1 MNASPPHRPQ
11 TPDAMR
17 RADWLRLLILSL
29 LWGGSF
35 FFIEI
40 AVPHLPALTIVW
52 ARVTLAAGV
61 LALVL
66 AATRTPFPPR
76 QVWPA
81 LLVMGT
87 LNNALPFSAFVLAQG
102 QITGA
107 LASIL
112 NATTPLF
119 TLLVAAALS
128 RDERLTPARMGGL
141 VLGLAGVAVM
151 VGGAAA
157 TGGAGTA
164 VPYVLCLGAA
174 LSYAFAS
181 VWGRRF
187 HKMGLA
193 PMTTAFG
200 MLAASALITA
210 PLAAVIDQPWT
221 LPAPPAI
228 ALAAIA
234 AMAVLS
240 TALAYLLY
248 FRLLA
253 DAGSVNV
260 ALVTFLVPASAIA
273 LGIVILGETVLPRHL
288 AGLALILAG
297 LAVIDG
303 RLMRR

>member
-1 MNASPPHRPQ
+1 
-11 TPDAMR
+11 MR
-17 RADWLRLLILSL
+17 RADWLRLILLSL

-52 ARVTLAAGV
+52 LRVTLAAGV

-66 AATRTPFPPR
+66 AATGTVFPPR
-76 QVWPA
+76 RIWPA
-81 LLVMGT
+81 LLLMGA
-87 LNNALPFSAFVLAQG
+87 LNNALPFTAFVLAQG

-119 TLLVAAALS
+119 TLLVAAGLS
-128 RDERLTPARMGGL
+128 REERLTPARIGGL

-157 TGGAGTA
+157 VGGVEMAL
-164 VPYVLCLGAA
+164 PYLLCLGAA

-187 HKMGLA
+187 HKSGLA

-200 MLAASALITA
+200 MLAAAALMLT
-210 PLAAVIDQPWT
+210 PLTAVIDQPWT
-221 LPAPPAI
+221 LPAPPFM
-228 ALAAIA
+228 ALAAITG
-234 AMAVLS
+234 MAVMS

-253 DAGSVNV
+253 DAGAVNV

-273 LGIVILGETVLPRHL
+273 LGIVILGESVLPRHL

-303 RLMRR
+303 RIMRR

>member
-1 MNASPPHRPQ
+1 MSNAPSPPHR
-11 TPDAMR
+11 MR
-17 RADWLRLLILSL
+17 RADWLRLLILSV

-52 ARVTLAAGV
+52 LRVVMAAGV

-66 AATRTPFPPR
+66 AATGTPFPPR
-76 QVWPA
+76 SAWPA
-81 LLVMGT
+81 LLVMGA
-87 LNNALPFSAFVLAQG
+87 LNNALPFTAFVLAQG

-128 RDERLTPARMGGL
+128 GEERLTPARLGGL
-141 VLGLAGVAVM
+141 ALGLAGVAVM

-157 TGGAGTA
+157 TGGVATA
-164 VPYVLCLGAA
+164 LPYLLCLGAA

-187 HKMGLA
+187 HKIGLA

-200 MLAASALITA
+200 MLAASALMLT
-210 PLAAVIDQPWT
+210 PLAAIIDQPWT
-221 LPAPPAI
+221 LHAPPAKAI
-228 ALAAIA
+228 AAIA

-240 TALAYLLY
+240 TALAYLLF

-253 DAGSVNV
+253 DAGAVNV

>member
-1 MNASPPHRPQ
+1 MRP
-11 TPDAMR
+11 
-17 RADWLRLLILSL
+17 ADWLRLAILSL

-40 AVPHLPALTIVW
+40 AVPHLPVLTIVW
-52 ARVTLAAGV
+52 LRVAMAAGV

-66 AATRTPFPPR
+66 AAMRLPFPPAR
-76 QVWPA
+76 SWPA
-81 LLVMGT
+81 LLVMGA
-87 LNNALPFSAFVLAQG
+87 LNNVLPFSAFVLAQG

-128 RDERLTPARMGGL
+128 REERLTPARLGGL
-141 VLGLAGVAVM
+141 VLGLGGVAVM

-157 TGGAGTA
+157 TGGVATA
-164 VPYVLCLGAA
+164 LPYALCLGAA

-187 HKMGLA
+187 HRAGLA

-200 MLAASALITA
+200 MLAASALMLT
-210 PLAAVIDQPWT
+210 PLVAIVDQPWT

-240 TALAYLLY
+240 TALAYLLF

-253 DAGSVNV
+253 DAGAVNV

-273 LGIVILGETVLPRHL
+273 LGMVILGETVLPRHL
-288 AGLALILAG
+288 AGLALILTG

-303 RLMRR
+303 RLTRR

>member
-1 MNASPPHRPQ
+1 V
-11 TPDAMR
+11 
-17 RADWLRLLILSL
+17 ILSL

-35 FFIEI
+35 FLIEI
-40 AVPHLPALTIVW
+40 AVPHLPVLTIVW
-52 ARVTLAAGV
+52 LRVTMAAGV
-61 LALVL
+61 LALVM
-66 AATRTPFPPR
+66 AATGVPFPAAR
-76 QVWPA
+76 AWPA
-81 LLVMGT
+81 LMVMGA
-87 LNNALPFSAFVLAQG
+87 LNNALPFTAFVLAQG
-102 QITGA
+102 QITAA

-119 TLLVAAALS
+119 TLIVAAVLS
-128 RDERLTPARMGGL
+128 REERLTPARLAGL

-151 VGGAAA
+151 VGGAAS
-157 TGGAGTA
+157 TGGVADA
-164 VPYVLCLGAA
+164 LPYLLCLGAA

-187 HKMGLA
+187 HRLGLV

-200 MLAASALITA
+200 MLAASALMLA
-210 PLAAVIDQPWT
+210 PLVAIIDAPWG
-221 LPAPPAI
+221 LPAPPAL
-228 ALAAIA
+228 AVAAIA
-234 AMAVLS
+234 GLALVS

-253 DAGSVNV
+253 DAGAVNV

-303 RLMRR
+303 RLTRR

>member
-1 MNASPPHRPQ
+1 M
-11 TPDAMR
+11 
-17 RADWLRLLILSL
+17 LSL

-35 FFIEI
+35 FLIEI
-40 AVPHLPALTIVW
+40 AVPHLPVLTIVW
-52 ARVTLAAGV
+52 LRVTLAAGV
-61 LALVL
+61 LALVM
-66 AATRTPFPPR
+66 AATGVPFPAVR
-76 QVWPA
+76 LWPA
-81 LLVMGT
+81 LMVMGA
-87 LNNALPFSAFVLAQG
+87 LNNALPFTAFVLAQG
-102 QITGA
+102 QITAA

-119 TLLVAAALS
+119 TLIVAAVLS
-128 RDERLTPARMGGL
+128 REERLTPARLAGL

-151 VGGAAA
+151 VGGAAS
-157 TGGAGTA
+157 TGGVADA
-164 VPYVLCLGAA
+164 LPYLLCLGAA

-187 HKMGLA
+187 HRLGLA

-200 MLAASALITA
+200 MLTASALMLA
-210 PLAAVIDQPWT
+210 PLVAIIDQPWT
-221 LPAPPAI
+221 LPAPPAT
-228 ALAAIA
+228 ALVAIA
-234 AMAVLS
+234 GLALVS

-253 DAGSVNV
+253 DAGAVNV

-303 RLMRR
+303 RLTRR

>member
-1 MNASPPHRPQ
+1 MSIPQIPRP
-11 TPDAMR
+11 MR
-17 RADWLRLLILSL
+17 RADWLRLVILSL

-52 ARVTLAAGV
+52 LRVTMAAGV
-61 LALVL
+61 LGLVL
-66 AATRTPFPPR
+66 AATGTPFPPAR
-76 QVWPA
+76 VWPA
-81 LLVMGT
+81 LLVMGA
-87 LNNALPFSAFVLAQG
+87 LNNALPFTAFVLAQG
-102 QITGA
+102 LITGA

-119 TLLVAAALS
+119 TLVVAACLT
-128 RDERLTPARMGGL
+128 REERLTPARLGGL

-157 TGGAGTA
+157 TGGAATA
-164 VPYVLCLGAA
+164 LPYALCLGAA
-174 LSYAFAS
+174 LSYAFATI
-181 VWGRRF
+181 WGRQF

-200 MLAASALITA
+200 MLAASALMLV
-210 PLAAVIDQPWT
+210 PAVAGIDQPWN
-221 LPAPPAI
+221 LPAPPIVALGAI
-228 ALAAIA
+228 AG
-234 AMAVLS
+234 MAVLS

-288 AGLALILAG
+288 AGLALILTG

-303 RLMRR
+303 RILRR

>member
-1 MNASPPHRPQ
+1 MTAPPPL
-11 TPDAMR
+11 R
-17 RADWLRLLILSL
+17 RVDWLRLVILSL

-35 FFIEI
+35 FLIEI
-40 AVPHLPALTIVW
+40 AVPHLPVLTIVW
-52 ARVTLAAGV
+52 LRVTMAAGV
-61 LALVL
+61 LALVM
-66 AATRTPFPPR
+66 AATGVPFPAAR
-76 QVWPA
+76 AWPA
-81 LLVMGT
+81 LMVMGA
-87 LNNALPFSAFVLAQG
+87 LNNALPFTAFVLAQG
-102 QITGA
+102 QITAA

-119 TLLVAAALS
+119 TLIVAAVLS
-128 RDERLTPARMGGL
+128 REERLTPARLAGL

-151 VGGAAA
+151 VGGAAS
-157 TGGAGTA
+157 TGGVADA
-164 VPYVLCLGAA
+164 LPYLLCLGAA

-187 HKMGLA
+187 HRLGLV

-200 MLAASALITA
+200 MLAASALMLA
-210 PLAAVIDQPWT
+210 PLVAIIDAPWG
-221 LPAPPAI
+221 LPAPPAL
-228 ALAAIA
+228 AVAAIA
-234 AMAVLS
+234 GLALVS

-253 DAGSVNV
+253 DAGAVNV

-303 RLMRR
+303 RLTRR

>member
-1 MNASPPHRPQ
+1 MSNVPFPRTATMRP
-11 TPDAMR
+11 
-17 RADWLRLLILSL
+17 ADWLRLVILSL

-40 AVPHLPALTIVW
+40 AVPHLPALTIV
-52 ARVTLAAGV
+52 ALRVAMAAGV

-66 AATRTPFPPR
+66 AATGTPFPPR
-76 QVWPA
+76 AMWPA
-81 LLVMGT
+81 LLVMGV
-87 LNNALPFSAFVLAQG
+87 LNNALPFTAFVLAQG

-119 TLLVAAALS
+119 TLVVAAALL
-128 RDERLTPARMGGL
+128 REERMTAARLGGL
-141 VLGLAGVAVM
+141 VLGLGGVAVM
-151 VGGAAA
+151 VGGAAWS
-157 TGGAGTA
+157 GGAATA
-164 VPYVLCLGAA
+164 MPYLLCLGAA

-187 HKMGLA
+187 HKGGLA

-200 MLAASALITA
+200 MLAASALIMA
-210 PLAAVIDQPWT
+210 PLAALIDQPWT
-221 LPAPPAI
+221 LPAPPAV
-228 ALAAIA
+228 AWAAIA
-234 AMAVLS
+234 GMAVLS
-240 TALAYLLY
+240 TAFAYLLF
-248 FRLLA
+248 FRILA

-260 ALVTFLVPASAIA
+260 ALVTFLVPASAIV
-273 LGIVILGETVLPRHL
+273 LGILILGEDVLPRHL
-288 AGLALILAG
+288 AGLALILGG

>member
-1 MNASPPHRPQ
+1 MSAPRP
-11 TPDAMR
+11 MR
-17 RADWLRLLILSL
+17 SADWLRLVLLSL

-52 ARVTLAAGV
+52 ARVTMAAGV

-66 AATRTPFPPR
+66 AATGTVFPPR
-76 QVWPA
+76 RGWPA
-81 LLVMGT
+81 LLVMGA
-87 LNNALPFSAFVLAQG
+87 LNNALPFTAFVLAQG

-119 TLLVAAALS
+119 TLLAAAALS
-128 RDERLTPARMGGL
+128 REERLTPARLGGL

-151 VGGAAA
+151 LGGAAA
-157 TGGAGTA
+157 TGGVATA
-164 VPYVLCLGAA
+164 LPYLLCLGAA
-174 LSYAFAS
+174 LSYAVAS

-187 HKMGLA
+187 HRSGLA

-200 MLAASALITA
+200 MLAASALMLT
-210 PLAAVIDQPWT
+210 PLAAIIDAPWT
-221 LPAPPAI
+221 LPAPPFRAV
-228 ALAAIA
+228 AAIA
-234 AMAVLS
+234 GLAVMS

-253 DAGSVNV
+253 DAGAVNV
-260 ALVTFLVPASAIA
+260 AIVTFLIPASAIA
-273 LGIVILGETVLPRHL
+273 LGILVLGEQVLPRHL

-303 RLMRR
+303 RLLRR

>member
-1 MNASPPHRPQ
+1 MTRPASLP
-11 TPDAMR
+11 AMR
-17 RADWLRLLILSL
+17 RADWIRLLVLSL

-35 FFIEI
+35 FFIAV

-52 ARVTLAAGV
+52 LRVTLAAGV

-66 AATRTPFPPR
+66 SATGTPFPPR
-76 QVWPA
+76 RMWPA
-81 LLVMGT
+81 LLVMGA
-87 LNNALPFSAFVLAQG
+87 LNNALPFTAFVLAQG

-119 TLLVAAALS
+119 TLLVAAALT
-128 RDERLTPARMGGL
+128 REERLTPARLGGL
-141 VLGLAGVAVM
+141 ALGIGGVAVM

-157 TGGAGTA
+157 SGGVAHA
-164 VPYVLCLGAA
+164 LPYLLCLGAA

-187 HKMGLA
+187 HKGGLA

-200 MLAASALITA
+200 MLAASALMLT
-210 PLAAVIDQPWT
+210 PLAALIDRPWT
-221 LPAPPAI
+221 LPAPPAL
-228 ALAAIA
+228 ALGAIA

-273 LGIVILGETVLPRHL
+273 LGIAILGETVLPRHI
-288 AGLALILAG
+288 AGLALILTG

-303 RLMRR
+303 RFNRR

>member
-1 MNASPPHRPQ
+1 MTAPPPL
-11 TPDAMR
+11 R
-17 RADWLRLLILSL
+17 RVDWLRLVILSL

-35 FFIEI
+35 FLIEI
-40 AVPHLPALTIVW
+40 AVPHLPVLTIVW
-52 ARVTLAAGV
+52 LRVTLAAGV
-61 LALVL
+61 LALVM
-66 AATRTPFPPR
+66 AATGVPFPAVR
-76 QVWPA
+76 LWPA
-81 LLVMGT
+81 LMVMGA
-87 LNNALPFSAFVLAQG
+87 LNNALPFTAFVLAQG
-102 QITGA
+102 QITAA

-119 TLLVAAALS
+119 TLIVAAVLS
-128 RDERLTPARMGGL
+128 REERLTPARLAGL

-151 VGGAAA
+151 VGGAAS
-157 TGGAGTA
+157 TGGVADA
-164 VPYVLCLGAA
+164 LPYLLCLGAA

-187 HKMGLA
+187 HRLGLA

-200 MLAASALITA
+200 MLAASALMLA
-210 PLAAVIDQPWT
+210 PLVAIIDQPWT
-221 LPAPPAI
+221 LPAPPAT
-228 ALAAIA
+228 ALVAIA
-234 AMAVLS
+234 GLALVS

-253 DAGSVNV
+253 DAGAVNV

-303 RLMRR
+303 RLTRR

>member
-1 MNASPPHRPQ
+1 V
-11 TPDAMR
+11 
-17 RADWLRLLILSL
+17 ILSL

-35 FFIEI
+35 FLIEI
-40 AVPHLPALTIVW
+40 AVPHLPVLTIVW
-52 ARVTLAAGV
+52 LRVTMAAGV
-61 LALVL
+61 LALVM
-66 AATRTPFPPR
+66 AATGVPFPAVR
-76 QVWPA
+76 IWPA
-81 LLVMGT
+81 LMVMGA
-87 LNNALPFSAFVLAQG
+87 LNNALPFTAFVLAQG
-102 QITGA
+102 QITAA

-119 TLLVAAALS
+119 TLIVAAVLS
-128 RDERLTPARMGGL
+128 REERLTPARLAGL

-151 VGGAAA
+151 VGGAAS
-157 TGGAGTA
+157 TGGVADA
-164 VPYVLCLGAA
+164 LPYLLCLGAA

-187 HKMGLA
+187 HRLGLA

-200 MLAASALITA
+200 MLTASALMLA
-210 PLAAVIDQPWT
+210 PLVAIIDQPWT
-221 LPAPPAI
+221 LPAPPAT
-228 ALAAIA
+228 ALVAIA
-234 AMAVLS
+234 GLALVS

-253 DAGSVNV
+253 DAGAVNV

-303 RLMRR
+303 RLTRR

>member
-1 MNASPPHRPQ
+1 
-11 TPDAMR
+11 MR
-17 RADWLRLLILSL
+17 RADWLRLLILSV

-52 ARVTLAAGV
+52 LRVVMAAGV

-66 AATRTPFPPR
+66 AATGTPFPPR
-76 QVWPA
+76 SAWTA
-81 LLVMGT
+81 LLVMGA
-87 LNNALPFSAFVLAQG
+87 LNNALPFTAFVLAQG

-128 RDERLTPARMGGL
+128 GEERLTPVRLGGL
-141 VLGLAGVAVM
+141 ALGLAGVAVM

-157 TGGAGTA
+157 TGGVATA
-164 VPYVLCLGAA
+164 LPYLLCLGAA

-187 HKMGLA
+187 HKIGLA

-200 MLAASALITA
+200 MLAASALMLT
-210 PLAAVIDQPWT
+210 PLFAVIDHPWT
-221 LPAPPAI
+221 LPAPPTIALGAI
-228 ALAAIA
+228 AGL
-234 AMAVLS
+234 AVLS

-253 DAGSVNV
+253 DAGAVNV
-260 ALVTFLVPASAIA
+260 ALVTFLIPASAIA
-273 LGIVILGETVLPRHL
+273 LGIVILGETVLSRHL

>member
-1 MNASPPHRPQ
+1 MQP
-11 TPDAMR
+11 
-17 RADWLRLLILSL
+17 ADWLRLVMLSL

-52 ARVTLAAGV
+52 LRVVMAAGV

-66 AATRTPFPPR
+66 AVVGIRFPPR
-76 QVWPA
+76 RAWPA
-81 LLVMGT
+81 LLLMGA
-87 LNNALPFSAFVLAQG
+87 LNNALPFTAFVLAQG

-119 TLLVAAALS
+119 TLVVAACLS
-128 RDERLTPARMGGL
+128 RDERLTLPRLIGL
-141 VLGLAGVAVM
+141 LLGLAGVAVM
-151 VGGAAA
+151 MGGAAVA
-157 TGGAGTA
+157 GGAA
-164 VPYVLCLGAA
+164 HALPYLLCLGAA

-181 VWGRRF
+181 IWGRRF
-187 HKMGLA
+187 HRMGLA

-200 MLAASALITA
+200 MLAASALMLT
-210 PLAAVIDQPWT
+210 PLVAVIDQPWT
-221 LPAPPAI
+221 LPAPPAL
-228 ALAAIA
+228 ALCAIA

-253 DAGSVNV
+253 DAGAVNV

-273 LGIVILGETVLPRHL
+273 LGILILGETVLPRHL